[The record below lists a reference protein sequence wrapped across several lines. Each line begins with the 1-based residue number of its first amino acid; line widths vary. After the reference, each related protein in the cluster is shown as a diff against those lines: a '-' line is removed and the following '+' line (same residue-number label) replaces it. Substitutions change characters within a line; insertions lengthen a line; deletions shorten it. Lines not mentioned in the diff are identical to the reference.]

1 MLNKKILA
9 SLLALIMIV
18 ATVPYSALAGDQLT
32 ITVGDV
38 SVDFGAATASVDIT
52 VSGNTGMAMLGF
64 IVNYDSTYLK
74 LSTVTQHEDVF
85 ASGNFLDSNISGDSY
100 EFTAA
105 NYKQDVSGN
114 GKLIT
119 LNFALTSNC
128 EAKKYDITITGIEAY
143 TLNEDVLDAV
153 AVNGGITINAAQE
166 SSPFEFAGAQI
177 RTEGKQGL
185 RYIFE
190 LDRETYALLDESQ
203 LPKTCDDTGIGF
215 GSVIA
220 PKSEL
225 GTATLTKETECAK
238 IVPAVRLFEE
248 PTGDVVKYTVCLID
262 TVPEKYN
269 AEYVAVPYI
278 TYLDGGIEKTIYG
291 AQTENVTIFNIAD
304 MMYEDADVDAD
315 TKEYLYNNV
324 LSVVDP
330 DYQK

>member
-18 ATVPYSALAGDQLT
+18 AAVPYSALAGDPLT

-38 SVDFGAATASVDIT
+38 SVDFGSATASVDIT
-52 VSGNTGMAMLGF
+52 VSGNTGIAMLGF
-64 IVNYDSTYLK
+64 NVNYDSTYLK

-85 ASGNFLDSNISGDSY
+85 ASENFLDSNISEDSY
-100 EFTAA
+100 EFTAG
-105 NYKQDVSGN
+105 NYKQDVTGN

-119 LNFALTSNC
+119 FNFALTSNC

-143 TLNEDVLDAV
+143 THNEDVLDAV

-203 LPKTCDDTGIGF
+203 LPKTYDDTGIGF

-220 PKSEL
+220 PKSIL
-225 GTATLTKETECAK
+225 GDAALTKETEGAQ
-238 IVPAVRLFEE
+238 IVPAVKLFEE
-248 PTGDVVKYTVCLID
+248 PSDVIKYTVCLID
-262 TVPEKYN
+262 TIPEKYN
-269 AEYVAVPYI
+269 TEYVAVPYI
-278 TYLDGGIEKTIYG
+278 TYLDGGLEKTIYG
-291 AQTENVTIFNIAD
+291 TQTENVTIFNIAKI
-304 MMYEDADVDAD
+304 MYDDANVSTE
-315 TKEYLYNNV
+315 TKAYLYDEI

-330 DYQK
+330 NYQK